1 MLLEIKKYPDP
12 VLRKKTQEIKEVS
25 EETRFLAENLAE
37 TMQKKDGLGLA
48 APQVGVSQ
56 RIIAVQGEKGVLI
69 FLNPR
74 IVSKSRKKE
83 IMEEGCL
90 SFPGVFLKIKRPK
103 EVEVAAQNIQGQE
116 VSVKAAGL
124 LARVLQHEI
133 DHLAGKLIIDRLSFF
148 QKLKA
153 KL

>member
-25 EETRFLAENLAE
+25 EETRLLAENLAE
-37 TMQKKDGLGLA
+37 TMQKKEGLGLA